1 MLFAA
6 RTTANRKR
14 LSKYAEKLGNPK
26 IKYEYSLTNIA
37 VAMLAKLDGVPWR
50 LHVPVKNELIV
61 GVGAFKRKVD
71 GVQYMGGI

>member
-1 MLFAA
+1 
-6 RTTANRKR
+6 
-14 LSKYAEKLGNPK
+14 
-26 IKYEYSLTNIA
+26 
-37 VAMLAKLDGVPWR
+37 MLAKLDGVPWR